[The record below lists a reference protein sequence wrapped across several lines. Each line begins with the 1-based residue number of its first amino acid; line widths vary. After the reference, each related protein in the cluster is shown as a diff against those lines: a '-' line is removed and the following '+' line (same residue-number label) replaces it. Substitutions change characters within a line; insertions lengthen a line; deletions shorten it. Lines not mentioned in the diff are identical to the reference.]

1 MASGITG
8 NSATSGAKQSNTW
21 IQLTLFK
28 QNINTTTNATT
39 PTTAAVGASLGSSST
54 SSGFDLW
61 SRAYKLVQQREGKLM
76 EDYLDYLDTLLI
88 DVSPSTSKDLL
99 SPQYVKCIVNQLFD
113 FREKGGIHVQFPTD
127 NTAAR
132 EEIEKLA
139 KFLLWSDTIIKATVN
154 TEPHAALAWSGVSLF
169 FYVSDKHGLILLAS
183 SSFANNN
190 RLWQISQSTIRQCWR
205 ASIHSA
211 TRKYSGR
218 HAKRHISHRRAHRCT
233 ISQRVP

>member
-21 IQLTLFK
+21 IQFTLLK
-28 QNINTTTNATT
+28 QNINTATNAAA
-39 PTTAAVGASLGSSST
+39 PTTAAIGASLVSSST
-54 SSGFDLW
+54 SGNFDLW
-61 SRAYKLVQQREGKLM
+61 SRAYELVQQREGKLM
-76 EDYLDYLDTLLI
+76 EDYLNHLDTLFI
-88 DVSPSTSKDLL
+88 NVPPSTSKDLL
-99 SPQYVKCIVNQLFD
+99 NPQYIKCVVNQLFD

-169 FYVSDKHGLILLAS
+169 FYVSDKHGLILVS

-190 RLWQISQSTIRQCWR
+190 RLWRISQSIIRQCWR

-218 HAKRHISHRRAHRCT
+218 HAKRHISHRRAHRST
-233 ISQRVP
+233 IP